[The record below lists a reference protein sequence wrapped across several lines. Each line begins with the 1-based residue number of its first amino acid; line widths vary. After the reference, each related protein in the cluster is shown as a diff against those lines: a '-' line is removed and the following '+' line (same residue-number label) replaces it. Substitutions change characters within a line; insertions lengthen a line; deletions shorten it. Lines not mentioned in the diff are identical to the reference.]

1 MFVWA
6 WGVAKCTDRVAS
18 SLLLY
23 HGVAADQRTRVR
35 ICPLDLIAS
44 PMKITI
50 NSITPVYSW
59 HWSVPDDELC
69 GICRISFD
77 GTCPNCLY
85 PGDSCPLTIGTCH
98 HAFHL
103 HCIEKWL
110 QQSSSRGLCPMCRQ
124 AFTTDESLEVNK
136 GIVLPNSIVVD
147 SNNTPTVGNGNGN
160 GNIIVNEEE
169 AQLLS

>member
-1 MFVWA
+1 
-6 WGVAKCTDRVAS
+6 
-18 SLLLY
+18 
-23 HGVAADQRTRVR
+23 
-35 ICPLDLIAS
+35 
-44 PMKITI
+44 MKITI
-50 NSITPVYSW
+50 NSINPVYTW
-59 HWSVPDDELC
+59 HWSVPNDELC

-124 AFTTDESLEVNK
+124 PFTTDESLDVNQ
-136 GIVLPNSIVVD
+136 GINLLSN
-147 SNNTPTVGNGNGN
+147 SNNLEISNN
-160 GNIIVNEEE
+160 NINDDDNNNNNEV
-169 AQLLS
+169 QLLS

>member
-1 MFVWA
+1 MYQ
-6 WGVAKCTDRVAS
+6 VA
-18 SLLLY
+18 SLLLHTCNGKKRDPCY
-23 HGVAADQRTRVR
+23 KGTLCQRNSFCQNAHHT
-35 ICPLDLIAS
+35 
-44 PMKITI
+44 MKITI

-85 PGDSCPLTIGTCH
+85 PGDSCPLTIGTCN

-136 GIVLPNSIVVD
+136 GIVLPNSIIAD
-147 SNNTPTVGNGNGN
+147 NNVANNSNGNR
-160 GNIIVNEEE
+160 IDEDEE